1 MCIVAGR
8 IEGGSVFPASAV
20 EPNVKIPAKNPIQK
34 IHEIDQSNLCLQQF
48 DKFSIRSACN
58 DWKRK
63 SCKYAET
70 CL

>member
-34 IHEIDQSNLCLQQF
+34 IHEIDRSNLCLQQF
-48 DKFSIRSACN
+48 DKFLI
-58 DWKRK
+58 
-63 SCKYAET
+63 
-70 CL
+70 